1 VAALATLGCQ
11 KVKFTVRSAALGAG
25 LEVDVVGVSQVSQ
38 LTDRL
43 GDAPVVV
50 STLPANALTCRISP
64 RNRVYGHLL
73 LDVVYA
79 GWLTPLA
86 RNIRGGGGEVVSGSR
101 CASSGGRAGT
111 PDDRP
116 ACAH

>member
-25 LEVDVVGVSQVSQ
+25 LEVDVVGLSQVSQ

-50 STLPANALTCRISP
+50 STLPANALTCRISRGIAP
-64 RNRVYGHLL
+64 MVISC
-73 LDVVYA
+73 
-79 GWLTPLA
+79 LTW
-86 RNIRGGGGEVVSGSR
+86 
-101 CASSGGRAGT
+101 CT
-111 PDDRP
+111 PVG
-116 ACAH
+116 